1 VASVYRSVLM
11 GRAREFVKEQCVLE
25 PAEFRIARIVGEQ
38 RVRAREHIFRR
49 VAALVPSG
57 LAGTLE
63 DLLVVKPDENS
74 SGLQEP
80 SVDAMLTLLDKLKL
94 IEARCVLGVDLS
106 WLNANHQRALFH
118 RVTFD
123 KCRCFAFGPCYSPN
137 EGARGAYYQRTL

>member
-1 VASVYRSVLM
+1 MFRAKLADIHLRLRPFDDAAAVHLEQFLFEESCRLEQSAALM
-11 GRAREFVKEQCVLE
+11 ARAREFLKEQCVLE

-74 SGLQEP
+74 SGLQAIKANPSKP

-94 IEARCVLGVDLS
+94 IEATRVLGAS
-106 WLNANHQRALFH
+106 RF
-118 RVTFD
+118 R
-123 KCRCFAFGPCYSPN
+123 
-137 EGARGAYYQRTL
+137 